1 MIQSVTEARKTQEW
15 LDKQGES
22 FHIRLMLY
30 YNQYT
35 SDEEKEK
42 QQDTDVLFFD
52 FPDGR
57 YSITYLDLKE
67 RADLE
72 TILFTSKNNIKT
84 K

>member
-1 MIQSVTEARKTQEW
+1 MIQSATEARKTKEW

-22 FHIRLMLY
+22 FHIRLLIY

-35 SDEEKEK
+35 SDEEQEK

-57 YSITYLDLKE
+57 YSITYLELKE
-67 RADLE
+67 KADEE
-72 TILFTSKNNIKT
+72 TIIFNEKNNIKT